1 MNWCKIGIHK
11 FEYIRTETAHGVVD
25 SFCGCS
31 IMRVIQKCKCG
42 KKKISP
48 LNIAALKACYNE
60 NLNWG

>member
-42 KKKISP
+42 KKKYP
-48 LNIAALKACYNE
+48 H
-60 NLNWG
+60 